1 MGWLRKLAAPLIGA
15 AGSALGG
22 FFGYKGAKE
31 QNVGS
36 AQQAQQQ
43 MAHQKEQT
51 QKQMDFQR
59 EMSNTAVQRRMQ
71 DLAKAGIN
79 PILAGSKEASSP
91 AGSTSAGAMAP
102 VVNKAQ
108 AAMNSAMNAAA
119 LRKGIAEARIFENT
133 ADNLDIPTQGIK
145 TIQRNINLFAEE
157 IGSSAAKVKGAL
169 DRVAIDIKDSANRRQ
184 VRVSPY
190 GRKRKENKVSDL
202 SGFADKRKIYINK
215 SKEDLRR

>member
-1 MGWLRKLAAPLIGA
+1 MGWLRKYSGQLIGA

-22 FFGYKGAKE
+22 FFGYKGAKA

-43 MAHQKEQT
+43 MDFQT
-51 QKQMDFQR
+51 AANQKQMDFQR
-59 EMSNTAVQRRMQ
+59 EMSNTAVQRRMD

-79 PILAGSKEASSP
+79 PILAGTKEASSP
-91 AGSTSAGAMAP
+91 AGATASGAMAP

-108 AAMNSAMNAAA
+108 AAMNSAMNAAL

-133 ADNLDIPTQGIK
+133 ADNLDIPTEGIQ
-145 TIQRNINLFAEE
+145 TIQNNINAFAGE
-157 IGSSAAKVKGAL
+157 IGSTAAKVKGAL
-169 DRVAIDIKDSANRRQ
+169 DRMAIDIKDSANRRK

-190 GRKRKENKVSDL
+190 GRNKKANKISDL
-202 SGFADKRKIYINK
+202 SGFVDKRKVIIKK